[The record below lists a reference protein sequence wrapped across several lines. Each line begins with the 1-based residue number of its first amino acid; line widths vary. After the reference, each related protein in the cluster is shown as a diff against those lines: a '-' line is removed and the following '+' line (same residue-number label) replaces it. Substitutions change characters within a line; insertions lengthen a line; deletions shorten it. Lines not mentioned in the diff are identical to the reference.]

1 MKIKLLFITIFFLS
15 SFNAYAK
22 TVEDLKQQID
32 SVLEGKSATVGVAIL
47 SDQMNAPLS
56 INGNKSLPM
65 QSVYKFHLGLA
76 ILDKV
81 DQGSLSLS
89 DEIEI
94 TKKDVDNKLWSP
106 IRKKYPEG
114 TTLSL
119 AEVLKYTL
127 ASSDNV
133 GCDILFKI
141 VGGPKVVEEYIHQ
154 QGVSDIAIKYD
165 EVTKQAVWE
174 HQYENWTTAE
184 AAVAA
189 LKLFYEN
196 DGLLSENSHRFLW
209 DTMKSSKTGSKTI
222 RGQLPEG
229 TLVANKTGSSR
240 KNDAGLTAAQNDI
253 GLVFLPN
260 GQYFYISVLVSDSLE
275 TSDVNQKIISD
286 IAKVTWDY
294 FTEAVE

>member
-1 MKIKLLFITIFFLS
+1 M
-15 SFNAYAK
+15 
-22 TVEDLKQQID
+22 
-32 SVLEGKSATVGVAIL
+32 
-47 SDQMNAPLS
+47 
-56 INGNKSLPM
+56 
-65 QSVYKFHLGLA
+65 
-76 ILDKV
+76 
-81 DQGSLSLS
+81 
-89 DEIEI
+89 
-94 TKKDVDNKLWSP
+94 
-106 IRKKYPEG
+106 
-114 TTLSL
+114 
-119 AEVLKYTL
+119 LKYTL

-133 GCDILFKI
+133 GCDILIKI